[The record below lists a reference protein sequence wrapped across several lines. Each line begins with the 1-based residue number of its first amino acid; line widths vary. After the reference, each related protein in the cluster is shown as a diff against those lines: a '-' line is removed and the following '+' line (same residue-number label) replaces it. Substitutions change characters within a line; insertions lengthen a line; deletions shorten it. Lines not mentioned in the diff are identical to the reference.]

1 MPHLLEEYA
10 KNLGVKISLPV
21 VIDHFF
27 PLTADKYITL
37 SNDDEVESKHYPY
50 YDMVLNLIR
59 PFLQEEDIKVV
70 QLGGKARIE
79 GVDTALDLS
88 FKQKSF
94 ILSRSLLHIGSDNV
108 LNHVASAK
116 QIPTINIF
124 GNTFP
129 NINRPIFSKPSF
141 NVNIAPKWDKK
152 PSFSNVD
159 PKRQISTI
167 KPEKIAGSILK
178 SLKLDSVPISFKT
191 LHVGEK
197 FKQKVV
203 EFVPTSFAPLTLPEG
218 QVAIVRADYGF
229 NEDAF
234 LRFCKSYKVAVYSN
248 QLIQPHGLNQI
259 AHNLQTL
266 FIFAEASW
274 DTIPTSYFKTL
285 KNLNI
290 ECVLL
295 VKEEKDLPAIRNK
308 YFDVAIHPYL
318 SSKDPPCKISENT
331 RFLSEKR
338 IIEDGKEYLS
348 YAHWEKGLDKNNE
361 VLDTP
366 EYWRESDHFY
376 IYESD

>member
-10 KNLGVKISLPV
+10 KNLGVKISLPIV
-21 VIDHFF
+21 SDHFF
-27 PLTADKYITL
+27 PLIADKYITL
-37 SNDDEVESKHYPY
+37 CNDDEVESKHYPY
-50 YDMVLNLIR
+50 YDMVLNLIE
-59 PFLQEEDIKVV
+59 PFLRQKNIKVV
-70 QLGGKARIE
+70 QLGGKTKIK
-79 GVDTALDLS
+79 GVSTALNLS
-88 FKQKSF
+88 FKQQSF
-94 ILSRSLLHIGSDNV
+94 ILSRSLLHVGSDNV
-108 LNHVASAK
+108 LNHLASAK

-141 NVNIAPKWDKK
+141 NVNIAPKWNKK
-152 PSFSNVD
+152 PSFSDVD
-159 PKRQISTI
+159 PQKQINTI
-167 KPEKIAGSILK
+167 KPEKIASCILE
-178 SLKLDSVPISFKT
+178 SLKLNKVPISFKT
-191 LHVGEK
+191 LYVGEK

-203 EFVPTSFAPLTLPEG
+203 EFVPTSFTPLALQEG
-218 QVAIVRADYGF
+218 QVVAVRADYGF

-234 LRFCKSYKVAVYSN
+234 LRVCKSYKVSVYSN
-248 QLIQPHGLNQI
+248 QLIQPHGLKDI
-259 AHNLQTL
+259 AANLQTL
-266 FIFAEASW
+266 FIFADADW
-274 DTIPTSYFKTL
+274 DTIPSSYFKML

-295 VKEEKDLPAIRNK
+295 VKEEKDLPVIRNK
-308 YFDVAIHPYL
+308 YFDIPVRSHL
-318 SSKDPPCKISENT
+318 SPKDPPCKISENS

-338 IIEDGKEYLS
+338 IVEGGKEYLS

>member
-21 VIDHFF
+21 VNDHFF
-27 PLTADKYITL
+27 PLITDNYITI

-50 YDMVLNLIR
+50 YDIVLNLLK
-59 PFLQEEDIKVV
+59 PFLEEEDIKVV
-70 QLGGKARIE
+70 QLGGKTKIE
-79 GVDTALDLS
+79 GVDVALNLS

-94 ILSRSLLHIGSDNV
+94 ILSKSLSHVGSDSA
-108 LNHVASAK
+108 LNHLASAK
-116 QIPTINIF
+116 QVPTVNIF

-129 NINRPIFSKPSF
+129 NVNRPIFSKPSL
-141 NVNIAPKWDKK
+141 NINIAPKWDKK

-159 PKRQISTI
+159 PRRQISTI
-167 KPEKIAGSILK
+167 KPEKIAESILK
-178 SLKLDSVPISFKT
+178 SLKLKKIPISFKT
-191 LHVGEK
+191 LHAGEK

-203 EFVPTSFAPLTLPEG
+203 EVVPTSFAPLSLPEG
-218 QVAIVRADYGF
+218 QVVIVRADYGF

-234 LRFCKSYKVAVYSN
+234 LRFCKSYKVVVYVN
-248 QLIQPHGLNQI
+248 QLIQPHGLKEI

-274 DTIPTSYFKTL
+274 DTIPTSYFKML

-295 VKEEKDLPAIRNK
+295 VREEKDLPALRNK
-308 YFDVAIHPYL
+308 YFDIPIRPYL
-318 SSKDPPCKISENT
+318 APKDPPCKTGENA

>member
-21 VIDHFF
+21 IKDHFF

-70 QLGGKARIE
+70 QLGGKVRIE
-79 GVDTALDLS
+79 GVDTALNLS

-159 PKRQISTI
+159 PKKQISTI

-178 SLKLDSVPISFKT
+178 SLKLSSVPIGFKT

-203 EFVPTSFAPLTLPEG
+203 EIVPTSFAPLTLPEG
-218 QVAIVRADYGF
+218 QVVIVRADYGF
-229 NEDAF
+229 NEDSF
-234 LRFCKSYKVAVYSN
+234 LRFCKSYKVVVYAN
-248 QLIQPHGLNQI
+248 QLIQPHGLKQI

-285 KNLNI
+285 KDLNI

-308 YFDVAIHPYL
+308 YFDIAIHPYL
-318 SSKDPPCKISENT
+318 SLKDPPCKISENT

-348 YAHWEKGLDKNNE
+348 YAHWKKGLDKNNE